1 MFKFHPILK
10 SVLWGGNRIPAFKRI
25 DTNQQ
30 HIGESW
36 EISGVSGNE
45 SVVADGPDAG
55 LTLPELIA
63 RYRDALVGV
72 DVYARFG
79 NEFPLLVK
87 LIDAE
92 QNLSLQVHPDDALA
106 SLRHGCQGKTE
117 MWYLI
122 NTQPQAEIL
131 AGFEREI
138 TSDDYERMVADGS
151 ILQAVRHHEA
161 HDGDVFFLPP
171 GTIHSIGAGNLLAE
185 IQQTSDITYRVYD
198 YDRRDALGN
207 KRQLHTALARQ
218 ALDYTT
224 GDNYTREYDRNAPGL
239 TTLVECNRFVVSR
252 LQCDGDDTLPL
263 AAVKSFVIV
272 VCVDGE
278 AQLTDDSELNPTDG
292 GNPAV
297 SIARGQTVLIPASS
311 TSLHIDGKTT
321 LLTAWMP

>member
-1 MFKFHPILK
+1 MLKFHPLLK
-10 SVLWGGNRIPAFKRI
+10 SVLWGVDRIPAFK
-25 DTNQQ
+25 
-30 HIGESW
+30 HISTTQRYMGESW

-63 RYRDALVGV
+63 KYRDTLVGTE
-72 DVYARFG
+72 VYARFG

-122 NTQPQAEIL
+122 HTQPQAEIL
-131 AGFEREI
+131 AGFEHEI
-138 TSDDYERMVADGS
+138 TPDDYERMVTDGS

-161 HDGDVFFLPP
+161 HDGDMFFLPP

-198 YDRRDALGN
+198 YDRCDAMGN
-207 KRQLHTALARQ
+207 KRQLHTELARQ
-218 ALDYTT
+218 ALDYSTC
-224 GDNYTREYDRNAPGL
+224 DHYTRAYDRNAMGL
-239 TTLVECNRFVVSR
+239 TPIVECRHFVVGR
-252 LQCDGDDTLPL
+252 MVCDGLCRLSL
-263 AAVKSFVIV
+263 AGVKSFAIVI
-272 VCVDGE
+272 CVDGE
-278 AQLTDDSELNPTDG
+278 AQLTDDCELNPGVDD
-292 GNPAV
+292 NPAV
-297 SIARGQTVLIPASS
+297 TIGRGQTVLIPAAS
-311 TSLHIDGKTT
+311 TTLNIDGKTT
-321 LLTAWMP
+321 LLTAWIP

>member
-1 MFKFHPILK
+1 MFIFHPILK
-10 SVLWGGNRIPAFKRI
+10 SVLWGGERIPAYKHI
-25 DTNQQ
+25 PTNQR

-45 SVVADGPDAG
+45 SVVAAGSDAG

-63 RYRDALVGV
+63 RYRNALVGD
-72 DVYARFG
+72 DVYTRFG

-87 LIDAE
+87 FIDAE

-106 SLRHGCQGKTE
+106 SQRHGCQGKTE

-122 NTQPQAEIL
+122 HTRPQAEIL

-138 TSDDYERMVADGS
+138 TPDDYERMVADGT
-151 ILQAVRHHEA
+151 ILQAVRHHVA

-171 GTIHSIGAGNLLAE
+171 GTIHSIGAGNLLVE

-218 ALDYTT
+218 ALDYSTS
-224 GDNYTREYDRNAPGL
+224 NHYTKTYNRQARGL
-239 TTLVECNRFVVSR
+239 VTLVECNHFVVSR
-252 LQCDGDDTLPL
+252 VQCDGDYTLPL

-272 VCVDGE
+272 VCIEGS
-278 AQLTDDSELNPTDG
+278 ARLTDDSELNPTG
-292 GNPAV
+292 GDNPAIN
-297 SIARGQTVLIPASS
+297 IACGQTVLIPASS
-311 TSLHIDGKTT
+311 TRLHIDGKTT
-321 LLTAWMP
+321 LLTAWIP